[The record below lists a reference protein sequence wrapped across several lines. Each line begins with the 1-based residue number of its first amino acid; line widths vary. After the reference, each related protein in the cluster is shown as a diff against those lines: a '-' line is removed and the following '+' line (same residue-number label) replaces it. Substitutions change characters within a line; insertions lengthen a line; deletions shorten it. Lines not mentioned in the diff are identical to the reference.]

1 MVRMPNRNSTETPQ
15 LRRQEQLPLWQ
26 GGETCQPSAQW
37 CHTNALNIKP
47 SLLPPVT
54 MPVTFENIC
63 RSLNDRAYGNLTS
76 TPYTCVALP
85 DSCFHLLNLFSR
97 SSPYVCSLPH
107 LPGRIKSDSHTG
119 SVLLLGFH
127 LSPFTWLL
135 NAEEIKGV
143 VPFRLLKLH
152 HLLCKRVN
160 VGDWES
166 IRRVHGL
173 RDTETRKEKMRRGAS
188 LSLLPTL
195 RYEYGNSQSHGDTS
209 QFMYVWNHLSKHFL
223 IKIGG

>member
-1 MVRMPNRNSTETPQ
+1 
-15 LRRQEQLPLWQ
+15 
-26 GGETCQPSAQW
+26 
-37 CHTNALNIKP
+37 
-47 SLLPPVT
+47 

-63 RSLNDRAYGNLTS
+63 HSLNDRAYGNLMS
-76 TPYTCVALP
+76 TPYTCAALP
-85 DSCFHLLNLFSR
+85 DSCFRLLNLLPW
-97 SSPYVCSLPH
+97 SSPHVSSLPL
-107 LPGRIKSDSHTG
+107 LPYRIQSDSHTG

-127 LSPFTWLL
+127 LSPFAWPLK
-135 NAEEIKGV
+135 AAEIKSI

-173 RDTETRKEKMRRGAS
+173 RHMETRKEKMRRGAS
-188 LSLLPTL
+188 LSLTTIL
-195 RYEYGNSQSHGDTS
+195 RHEYGNSQSHRHTS
-209 QFMYVWNHLSKHFL
+209 QFTNVWNHLSKHFL